1 MAENIPATGGLVR
14 VVRALD
20 AVATITLYLAG
31 LGLVLMTAL
40 VAWQVFSRYVLDD
53 SPSWTEATSILIM
66 SWFIFLGAAVG
77 VRENFHMGFDVLL
90 YVLPSSAK
98 VWLRSISDFATLA
111 FGIGM
116 VVYGGQLIVQTWPS
130 PIPVL
135 QLPGGYTYMPVTA
148 GGVLIAIFA
157 IERLVLRFAGMEVE
171 HDPSL
176 DDATLSEV

>member
-1 MAENIPATGGLVR
+1 MAENTPATGGLVR
-14 VVRALD
+14 LVRALN
-20 AVATITLYLAG
+20 VLSTVTLFLAAS
-31 LGLVLMTAL
+31 GLVLMTAL

-53 SPSWTEATSILIM
+53 SPSWTEAASLLVM
-66 SWFIFLGAAVG
+66 PWFIFLGAAVG

-90 YVLPSSAK
+90 YVLPTSAK
-98 VWLRSISDFATLA
+98 VWLRSISDFAVLS

-135 QLPGGYTYMPVTA
+135 QLPGGVAYMPVTA

-157 IERLVLRFAGMEVE
+157 VERLVLRFAGMEVE

>member
-1 MAENIPATGGLVR
+1 MAEDTPAASGLVR
-14 VVRALD
+14 LVRALN
-20 AVATITLYLAG
+20 VLATVTLYLAAF
-31 LGLVLMTAL
+31 GLVLMTAL
-40 VAWQVFSRYVLDD
+40 VAWQVFARYVLDD

-90 YVLPSSAK
+90 YVLPTSAK
-98 VWLRSISDFATLA
+98 IWLRSISDLAVLA

-135 QLPGGYTYMPVTA
+135 QLPGGFVYMPVTA
-148 GGVLIAIFA
+148 GGVLIALFA
-157 IERLVLRFAGMEVE
+157 TERLLLRFAGMEVE